1 MVIPVSGEASLK
13 VFDVR
18 GRLVSTLMDRKIT
31 AGQHALHWGGANADG
46 RRVASG
52 IYFMK
57 LETRKGSLVKKMV
70 ISR

>member
-1 MVIPVSGEASLK
+1 
-13 VFDVR
+13 
-18 GRLVSTLMDRKIT
+18 MDRKIT